1 MNIPAQVPEEIKEE
15 EETEYIDKIR
25 YLGIDMTK
33 NLENK
38 QKLLW
43 IKTINWYLLADNI
56 KDKIRDYIEKKMKL
70 LDIVIILLAGLGLLT
85 NGLQMNF
92 YLSFEKR
99 KNIDENGNITYS
111 IIITGATSNL
121 IEILRCISSFSSL
134 IVIILIM
141 IHYNIKKNYLIFKHE
156 IPFNSSYCSTNLI
169 IPMIIEIIL
178 ILIHTPPFFNDIQI
192 RLSTTGSNKEIVPIY
207 LDLFISVFILGRVY
221 LIFKF
226 YANYSKWGGVFASRV
241 CNECNAKG
249 GFIFT
254 YKAGI
259 KEHPFFSVIL
269 LMALTIFI
277 FGYGLRNAEISFITN
292 IPERYFQDWTQI
304 TNGFWFMTTNILLIG
319 YGDFYPTTQLGRIIA
334 FISCL
339 WGILLESLLVTAIV
353 NSMKLNQKEEL
364 VYNEVE
370 KYLEES
376 IYKKKALN
384 LIYQFYN
391 SHMICDDISKTQ
403 NNSYMNNNLLDNE
416 LQVHKKR
423 IFNKRILKTKEAL
436 IEFSKMRKN
445 KEKKEREIS
454 VQNLMTKINIEINDN
469 MNYLLRN
476 IQTQINTLLENINQA
491 QENQNKILLFSGIL
505 DVLHKTLYD
514 KVKERTKSNGQVLD
528 IKEIQNNKKF
538 KDKISSKEINDI
550 DFDQKIAVKS
560 SKKNVLFK

>member
-1 MNIPAQVPEEIKEE
+1 MS
-15 EETEYIDKIR
+15 
-25 YLGIDMTK
+25 K
-33 NLENK
+33 NLEHK

-56 KDKIRDYIEKKMKL
+56 KDKIRDYIEKKMKI
-70 LDIVIILLAGLGLLT
+70 LDIIIILLAGLGLLT
-85 NGLQMNF
+85 NGLQMSF
-92 YLSFEKR
+92 YLKFTKVIEEDLT
-99 KNIDENGNITYS
+99 NS
-111 IIITGATSNL
+111 IKITGHSTNL
-121 IEILRCISSFSSL
+121 IEALRVITSVSSL
-134 IVIILIM
+134 IVVILIM
-141 IHYNIKKNYLIFKHE
+141 VHYEIKKNYLIFKHE
-156 IPFNSSYCSTNLI
+156 IPFNSSYCSKNLI
-169 IPMIIEIIL
+169 IPMIFEIIL
-178 ILIHTPPFFNDIQI
+178 ILIHTPPFFNDIKI
-192 RLSTTGSNKEIVPIY
+192 YLKTTGSNSETVPIY

-221 LIFKF
+221 LLFKF

-277 FGYGLRNAEISFITN
+277 FGYGLRNSEISFVKN

-334 FISCL
+334 FVSCL
-339 WGILLESLLVTAIV
+339 WGILLESLLVIAIV

-364 VYNEVE
+364 AYNEVE
-370 KYLEES
+370 KYLEEAV
-376 IYKKKALN
+376 YKKKALN
-384 LIYQFYN
+384 LIYQLYN
-391 SHMICDDISKTQ
+391 SHIISDDMYKNQ
-403 NNSYMNNNLLDNE
+403 NNSYMKNNLLDNE

-423 IFNKRILKTKEAL
+423 IFNKRIIKTKQAL

-505 DVLHKTLYD
+505 DVLHKSLYD

-528 IKEIQNNKKF
+528 WKEIQNNKKF
-538 KDKISSKEINDI
+538 KDKFSTKEIIENDENERDGS
-550 DFDQKIAVKS
+550 DFKKS
-560 SKKNVLFK
+560 SKKNVIYK

>member
-1 MNIPAQVPEEIKEE
+1 
-15 EETEYIDKIR
+15 
-25 YLGIDMTK
+25 
-33 NLENK
+33 
-38 QKLLW
+38 
-43 IKTINWYLLADNI
+43 
-56 KDKIRDYIEKKMKL
+56 
-70 LDIVIILLAGLGLLT
+70 
-85 NGLQMNF
+85 
-92 YLSFEKR
+92 
-99 KNIDENGNITYS
+99 
-111 IIITGATSNL
+111 
-121 IEILRCISSFSSL
+121 
-134 IVIILIM
+134 
-141 IHYNIKKNYLIFKHE
+141 
-156 IPFNSSYCSTNLI
+156 
-169 IPMIIEIIL
+169 
-178 ILIHTPPFFNDIQI
+178 
-192 RLSTTGSNKEIVPIY
+192 
-207 LDLFISVFILGRVY
+207 
-221 LIFKF
+221 
-226 YANYSKWGGVFASRV
+226 
-241 CNECNAKG
+241 
-249 GFIFT
+249 
-254 YKAGI
+254 
-259 KEHPFFSVIL
+259 
-269 LMALTIFI
+269 
-277 FGYGLRNAEISFITN
+277 
-292 IPERYFQDWTQI
+292 
-304 TNGFWFMTTNILLIG
+304 
-319 YGDFYPTTQLGRIIA
+319 
-334 FISCL
+334 
-339 WGILLESLLVTAIV
+339 
-353 NSMKLNQKEEL
+353 MKLNQKEEL

-391 SHMICDDISKTQ
+391 SHMICDDIYKTQ

>member
-1 MNIPAQVPEEIKEE
+1 MNAVPNQEEGKEE
-15 EETEYIDKIR
+15 EENEYIDKIR

-33 NLENK
+33 NLEHK

-56 KDKIRDYIEKKMKL
+56 KDKIRDYIEKKMKI
-70 LDIVIILLAGLGLLT
+70 LDIIIILLAGLGLLT
-85 NGLQMNF
+85 NGLQMSF
-92 YLSFEKR
+92 YLKFTKVIEEDLT
-99 KNIDENGNITYS
+99 NS
-111 IIITGATSNL
+111 IKITGHSTNL
-121 IEILRCISSFSSL
+121 IEALRVITSVSSL
-134 IVIILIM
+134 IVVILIM
-141 IHYNIKKNYLIFKHE
+141 VHYEIKKNYLIFKHE
-156 IPFNSSYCSTNLI
+156 IPFNSSYCSKNLI
-169 IPMIIEIIL
+169 IPMIFEIIL
-178 ILIHTPPFFNDIQI
+178 ILIHTPPFFNDIKI
-192 RLSTTGSNKEIVPIY
+192 YLKTTGSNSETVPIY

-221 LIFKF
+221 LLFKF

-277 FGYGLRNAEISFITN
+277 FGYGLRNSEISFVKN

-334 FISCL
+334 FVSCL
-339 WGILLESLLVTAIV
+339 WGILLESLLVIAIV

-364 VYNEVE
+364 AYNEVE
-370 KYLEES
+370 KYLEEAV
-376 IYKKKALN
+376 YKKKALN
-384 LIYQFYN
+384 LIYQLYN
-391 SHMICDDISKTQ
+391 SHIISDDMYKNQ
-403 NNSYMNNNLLDNE
+403 NNSYMKNNLLDNE

-423 IFNKRILKTKEAL
+423 IFNKRIIKTKQAL

-505 DVLHKTLYD
+505 DVLHKSLYD

-528 IKEIQNNKKF
+528 WKEIQNNKKF
-538 KDKISSKEINDI
+538 KDKFSTKEIIENDENERDGS
-550 DFDQKIAVKS
+550 DFKKS
-560 SKKNVLFK
+560 SKKNVIYK

>member
-1 MNIPAQVPEEIKEE
+1 MNLVPNQDEVKEE
-15 EETEYIDKIR
+15 EDEYVEKIR
-25 YLGIDMTK
+25 YLGIDMSQ
-33 NLENK
+33 NLEHK
-38 QKLLW
+38 QKCLW
-43 IKTINWYLLADNI
+43 IKTINWYLLADNL
-56 KDKIRDYIEKKMKL
+56 KDKIRDYIEKKMKI

-85 NGLQMNF
+85 NGLQMTF
-92 YLSFEKR
+92 YLKFTKIR
-99 KNIDENGNITYS
+99 KNGTYTIQISGKSSNTIEALRFITS
-111 IIITGATSNL
+111 G
-121 IEILRCISSFSSL
+121 SSL

-141 IHYNIKKNYLIFKHE
+141 AHYEIKKNYLIFKHE
-156 IPFNSSYCSTNLI
+156 IPFNSSYFSKNLI
-169 IPMIIEIIL
+169 IPMVIEIIL

-192 RLSTTGSNKEIVPIY
+192 HLYTTGSNSESVPIFI
-207 LDLFISVFILGRVY
+207 DLFISVFILARVY
-221 LIFKF
+221 LLFKY

-259 KEHPFFSVIL
+259 KEYPFLSVII
-269 LMALTIFI
+269 LMILTILI
-277 FGYGLRNAEISFITN
+277 FGYGLRNSEISFINN
-292 IPERYFQDWTQI
+292 IPEKYFQDWTKV

-334 FISCL
+334 FVSCL
-339 WGILLESLLVTAIV
+339 WGILLESLLVSAIV
-353 NSMKLNQKEEL
+353 NSIKLNQKEEL
-364 VYNEVE
+364 AFNEVE
-370 KYLEES
+370 KHLEVS

-384 LIYQFYN
+384 LIYQFYL
-391 SHMICDDISKTQ
+391 SHIICEDMQKTQ
-403 NNSYMNNNLLDNE
+403 SNSSMKNNLLKDE
-416 LQVHKKR
+416 LQIHKKR
-423 IFNKRILKTKEAL
+423 IFNKNIIKTKAVL

-505 DVLHKTLYD
+505 DVLHKSLYD

-528 IKEIQNNKKF
+528 LKEIQNNKKF
-538 KDKISSKEINDI
+538 KLSNKDDLSNVDNEKEDL
-550 DFDQKIAVKS
+550 DFKKS
-560 SKKNVLFK
+560 SKKNTIYK

>member
-1 MNIPAQVPEEIKEE
+1 MNLAPNQDEVKEE
-15 EETEYIDKIR
+15 EDEYVEKIR
-25 YLGIDMTK
+25 YLGIDMSK
-33 NLENK
+33 NLEHK

-56 KDKIRDYIEKKMKL
+56 KDKIRDYIEKKMKI
-70 LDIVIILLAGLGLLT
+70 LDIIIILLAGLGLLT
-85 NGLQMNF
+85 NGLQMTF
-92 YLSFEKR
+92 YLKFKIEREEKD
-99 KNIDENGNITYS
+99 KTYS
-111 IIITGATSNL
+111 IKITGESSNSIEALRFITSG
-121 IEILRCISSFSSL
+121 SSL

-141 IHYNIKKNYLIFKHE
+141 IHYEIKKNYLIFKHE
-156 IPFNSSYCSTNLI
+156 IPFNSSYFSKNLI
-169 IPMIIEIIL
+169 IPMVIEIIL
-178 ILIHTPPFFNDIQI
+178 MLIHTPPFFNDKKIY
-192 RLSTTGSNKEIVPIY
+192 LYTTGSNSERVPIY
-207 LDLFISVFILGRVY
+207 LDLFISVFILARVY
-221 LIFKF
+221 LLFKF

-259 KEHPFFSVIL
+259 KEYPFSSVIL
-269 LMALTIFI
+269 LMILTILI
-277 FGYGLRNAEISFITN
+277 FGYGLRNSEISFIKN
-292 IPERYFQDWTQI
+292 IPEKYFQDWTKL

-334 FISCL
+334 FVSCL
-339 WGILLESLLVTAIV
+339 WGILLESLLVAAIV
-353 NSMKLNQKEEL
+353 NIIKLNQKEEL
-364 VYNEVE
+364 AYNEVE
-370 KYLEES
+370 KHLEIG

-384 LIYQFYN
+384 LIYQFYL
-391 SHMICDDISKTQ
+391 SHIICDDIQNTQ
-403 NNSYMNNNLLDNE
+403 NNSYMKNNLLKDE
-416 LQVHKKR
+416 LQIHKKR
-423 IFNKRILKTKEAL
+423 IFNKTILKTKSSL

-505 DVLHKTLYD
+505 DVLHKSLYD

-528 IKEIQNNKKF
+528 LKDIQNNKKYKLSTKDILGNSDNEREELDF
-538 KDKISSKEINDI
+538 K
-550 DFDQKIAVKS
+550 KS
-560 SKKNVLFK
+560 SKKINIYK